1 VSHGELANGNG
12 RVVFVGAALDAA
24 ATFDVL
30 LRSRAE
36 VAGLVTLDPEQGAR
50 TPGFV
55 DLARTAEMRGVPVLR
70 TRDINDTETVEWVS
84 GHSPDLMV
92 CAGWNRLLG
101 PATLAIPQQGVVGF
115 HASLL
120 PRYRGRAPVC
130 WAILRGETLTG
141 NTMLML
147 APGVNTGD
155 IVDQQEIPIEPHDT
169 CAGVYEK
176 VAASGADMLR
186 RHLGELLTGTAPRRP
201 QVVHHFD
208 RMLPPRTPE
217 MGITSF
223 GRTAVEVHNWIRAL
237 SRPYDGA
244 FAYLRGEKLV
254 LWRADVLA
262 GAGTRMPPGLVLG
275 VEGGGVVVTT
285 RAGLIR
291 LLEVQVPDRPAEPA
305 ARWFARSQVPPGS
318 IFEPVDR
325 DTIAWTLGRGHRD
338 QATKGSGP
346 GPGSAGKGS
355 A

>member
-1 VSHGELANGNG
+1 MSHEDAANGTG
-12 RVVFVGAALDAA
+12 RVVFVGAALDAGA
-24 ATFDVL
+24 AFDAL
-30 LRSRAE
+30 LRSHAD
-36 VAGLVTLDPEQGAR
+36 VAGLVTLDPERAAR

-55 DLARTAEMRGVPVLR
+55 DLTRVAEMRGVPVHR
-70 TRDINDTETVEWVS
+70 TRDINEAETLEWV
-84 GHSPDLMV
+84 GRHRPDLIV
-92 CAGWNRLLG
+92 CVGWNRLLG
-101 PATLAIPQQGVVGF
+101 REALSIPTQGVVGF

-130 WAILRGETLTG
+130 WAILRGEILTG

-155 IVDQQEIPIEPHDT
+155 IVDQQEIPIEPNDT
-169 CAGVYEK
+169 CGTVYER
-176 VAASGADMLR
+176 VAVSGAEMLR
-186 RHLGELLTGTAPRRP
+186 RHLADLLMGTAPRRP

-208 RMLPPRTPE
+208 RMLPPRTPD

-223 GRTAVEVHNWIRAL
+223 ARTALEVHNWIRAL
-237 SRPYDGA
+237 SHPYYGA
-244 FAYLRGEKLV
+244 FAFLRGEKLV

-285 RAGLIR
+285 RAGLVR
-291 LLEVQVPDRPAEPA
+291 LLEVQAPDRPAEPA

-325 DTIAWTLGRGHRD
+325 DTVAWTLGRGHRD
-338 QATKGSGP
+338 QAAKGSGS
-346 GPGSAGKGS
+346 GSRS
-355 A
+355 ARKELP

>member
-1 VSHGELANGNG
+1 
-12 RVVFVGAALDAA
+12 VVFVGAALDAGA
-24 ATFDVL
+24 AFDAL
-30 LRSRAE
+30 LRSHADI
-36 VAGLVTLDPEQGAR
+36 AGLVTLDPERAAR

-55 DLARTAEMRGVPVLR
+55 DLTRVAEMRGVPVHR
-70 TRDINDTETVEWVS
+70 TRDVNEAETLEWV
-84 GHSPDLMV
+84 GRHRPDLIV
-92 CAGWNRLLG
+92 CVGWNRLLG
-101 PATLAIPQQGVVGF
+101 REALSIPTQGVVGF

-155 IVDQQEIPIEPHDT
+155 IVDQQEIPIGPDDT
-169 CAGVYEK
+169 CGMVYEK
-176 VAASGADMLR
+176 VALSGAEMLR
-186 RHLGELLTGTAPRRP
+186 HHLADLLMGTAPRRP

-208 RMLPPRTPE
+208 RMLPPRTPD

-223 GRTAVEVHNWIRAL
+223 ARTALEVHNWIRAL
-237 SRPYDGA
+237 SHPYDGA
-244 FAYLRGEKLV
+244 FAFLRGEKLV

-285 RAGLIR
+285 RAGLVR
-291 LLEVQVPDRPAEPA
+291 LLEVQAPDQPAEPA

-325 DTIAWTLGRGHRD
+325 DTVAWTLGRGHRD
-338 QATKGSGP
+338 QAAKGSGSGS
-346 GPGSAGKGS
+346 GPARKESP
-355 A
+355 